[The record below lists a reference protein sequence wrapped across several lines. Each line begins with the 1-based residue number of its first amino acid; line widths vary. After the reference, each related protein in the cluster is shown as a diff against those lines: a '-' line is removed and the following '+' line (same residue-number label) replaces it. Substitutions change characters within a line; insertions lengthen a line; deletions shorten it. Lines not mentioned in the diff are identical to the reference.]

1 MKKEN
6 QNVGITNNNTQ
17 DDEIVSIILA
27 DRKAKEQSENPAVF
41 KTTVITND
49 SFFTDTNDMGWMSK
63 QEFIE
68 SILNGLSETE
78 LKEFNLFLKKLTLG
92 ERFSF
97 KPLPWSKTGK
107 SWYFVTFNYLKGEQ
121 KYKIPSVGQTE
132 TFLVLYQ
139 SGVIICDISL
149 LGLRNVAL
157 S

>member
-1 MKKEN
+1 MKNSEQK
-6 QNVGITNNNTQ
+6 VGIANNINQ
-17 DDEIVSIILA
+17 DEDIVNLILA
-27 DRKAKEQSENPAVF
+27 ERKAKEQSENPAAF

-49 SFFTDTNDMGWMSK
+49 SFFTDNNPLGWMSK

-68 SILNGLSETE
+68 SILNGLTENE

-97 KPLPWSKTGK
+97 KPLPWSRTGK
-107 SWYFVTFNYLKGEQ
+107 SWYFVTFSYSKGEQ

-132 TFLVLYQ
+132 TFLVMYQ
-139 SGVIICDISL
+139 VGGCNCDISL
-149 LGLRNVAL
+149 MGLRTVAL